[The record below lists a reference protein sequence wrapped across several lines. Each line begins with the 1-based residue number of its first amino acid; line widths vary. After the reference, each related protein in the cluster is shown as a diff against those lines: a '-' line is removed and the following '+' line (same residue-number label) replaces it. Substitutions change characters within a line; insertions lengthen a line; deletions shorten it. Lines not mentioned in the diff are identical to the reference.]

1 MRSTM
6 THPLSAKT
14 ICEHL
19 RSPMYHITVES
30 VLPSTNTALKE
41 AALGGAPHGAVL
53 IADCQTAGR
62 GRLGRAFF
70 SPSGSGIYMSVLLRP
85 ALPLTVAAGRITT
98 LAALAV
104 SRAIFRASGIET
116 VIKWVNDLLIEGKK
130 VCGILAEAVSIDE
143 DNAVILGIG
152 INVKNTAFPAELAEI
167 ATSLEDH
174 GNPPDRNLL
183 IAAIL
188 DELASLDPARPQ
200 DWMPEYKKKSAV
212 LGNTVKLLPFGC
224 ESYEAVALD
233 VTENGA
239 LIVER
244 DGEKLE
250 IFSGEVSLRP
260 VDKES
265 IK

>member
-1 MRSTM
+1 MKSTM
-6 THPLSAKT
+6 QLSAKT

-19 RSPMYHITVES
+19 HAQEYRVTVEN
-30 VLPSTNTALKE
+30 VLPSTNTVLKE
-41 AALGGAPHGAVL
+41 AALHGAPHGEVL
-53 IADCQTAGR
+53 IADFQTAGR

-85 ALPLTVAAGRITT
+85 TLPLSVAAGRITT

-104 SRAIFRASGIET
+104 SRAIARVSGIET
-116 VIKWVNDLLIEGKK
+116 RIKWVNDLLIEGKK
-130 VCGILAEAVSIDE
+130 VCGILAEAVSVGE
-143 DNAVILGIG
+143 ENAIVLGIG
-152 INVKNTAFPAELAEI
+152 VNVKNTAFPAELADV
-167 ATSLEDH
+167 ATSLEAH

-188 DELASLDPARPQ
+188 DELSSLDPTCPQ
-200 DWMPEYKKKSAV
+200 DWISEYKQRSAV
-212 LGNTVKLLPFGC
+212 LGNTVKLLPFGG

-239 LIVER
+239 LVVER

-250 IFSGEVSLRP
+250 IFSGEVSLRLA
-260 VDKES
+260 DKEF